1 MEARRVTV
9 RNLRALTAVE
19 LDGKAR
25 DLKKELFNLRFQAA
39 AGRVEN
45 PAKIKQTR
53 RDIARVKTVLREKT
67 AGGLPGRQAEGA

>member
-53 RDIARVKTVLREKT
+53 RDIARVKTVLREK
-67 AGGLPGRQAEGA
+67 AVGGPPGRQAEGA

>member
-53 RDIARVKTVLREKT
+53 RDIARVKTVHREKT
-67 AGGLPGRQAEGA
+67 AGGPPGRQAEGA

>member
-39 AGRVEN
+39 TGRVEN

-53 RDIARVKTVLREKT
+53 REIARVNTVLREKT
-67 AGGLPGRQAEGA
+67 AGASAGRQAEGA